1 MLASILVP
9 LLLSSMKLLSKGPEL
24 LFGASSK
31 LHWIATVILMPIL
44 PPILIMREATLSH
57 ANHTFQVSATVL
69 ANVKSQIAQFIQADL
84 GLESHLQV
92 VISVILLLLS
102 RSETPTII
110 GLKVLFE
117 RETIF
122 YLPTSTAITLSIVW
136 SLISCIR
143 SHMKGISKKREYFPA
158 VSYTIMVIFAT
169 CSISLRIFSYTLFL
183 TPALGLFSI
192 LRHLQGEMYPFYAPF
207 FEPDLDVSKDMF
219 YFGNAPEIPWS
230 KITKWNYIGWGEA
243 YPPENK
249 IYTLFSIGEYF
260 WILLGVLSL
269 NIIFQILGK
278 RFTNPSVYKILS
290 WLDVFI
296 HGIACCFIPHAM
308 EEWDEQD
315 GSVFMHKTRKNL
327 VKIEMMTSIMINF
340 SFNMLLLT
348 PLITLGVNIFERQ
361 DILVNSIGA
370 FPEENYAF
378 RQIIAMIAFGYSL
391 LVLLTIIQTLSY
403 FLYNDKFHP
412 FAGIIHP
419 DSRCKTSILLSTLQ
433 SLL

>member
-102 RSETPTII
+102 QSKTPTII

-117 RETIF
+117 RETML

-136 SLISCIR
+136 SLISCIL
-143 SHMKGISKKREYFPA
+143 SHMKGISKKREYFPT
-158 VSYTIMVIFAT
+158 VSYTLMVVFAT
-169 CSISLRIFSYTLFL
+169 CSLALRIFSYTLFF
-183 TPALGLFSI
+183 TPALGLFST

-207 FEPDLDVSKDMF
+207 FEDLDVSKDMF
-219 YFGNAPEIPWS
+219 YFGDAPEIPWS
-230 KITKWNYIGWGEA
+230 KITRWNYISWGEA
-243 YPPENK
+243 YPPENT
-249 IYTLFSIGEYF
+249 IYTFFSIGEYF
-260 WILLGVLSL
+260 WILLGLLFL
-269 NIIFQILGK
+269 NILCQIIGK
-278 RFTNPSVYKILS
+278 RYTNPTVYKRLS
-290 WLDVFI
+290 WLDIII

-308 EEWDEQD
+308 EEWDERD
-315 GSVFMHKTRKNL
+315 GSVLLHKTWKNI

-370 FPEENYAF
+370 FPEETYAF
-378 RQIIAMIAFGYSL
+378 RQIIAMIVVGYSL

-403 FLYNDKFHP
+403 LLYNDKFHP
-412 FAGIIHP
+412 FARIIYP